1 MTKFVYYFAS
11 FARNVSM
18 GVAFT
23 GSDASTAGAG
33 LGTARN
39 AALRDRR
46 EGFKTF
52 AAYRRFSSSNTSP
65 CKRGA
70 FAGRSDRREANENAL
85 PGARSTVSVSLA
97 TVGFPPAALYA
108 SYLALSWAT

>member
-1 MTKFVYYFAS
+1 
-11 FARNVSM
+11 M

-33 LGTARN
+33 RGTARN
-39 AALRDRR
+39 AELSDSR

-52 AAYRRFSSSNTSP
+52 AAYKAFSSSNTSP

-70 FAGRSDRREANENAL
+70 FAGLSDRLEAKENAL

-97 TVGFPPAALYA
+97 TVGFPPAAL
-108 SYLALSWAT
+108 

>member
-1 MTKFVYYFAS
+1 
-11 FARNVSM
+11 M

-33 LGTARN
+33 RGTARN

-52 AAYRRFSSSNTSP
+52 AA
-65 CKRGA
+65 
-70 FAGRSDRREANENAL
+70 
-85 PGARSTVSVSLA
+85 
-97 TVGFPPAALYA
+97 
-108 SYLALSWAT
+108 

>member
-1 MTKFVYYFAS
+1 
-11 FARNVSM
+11 M

-23 GSDASTAGAG
+23 GSDASTAGLG
-33 LGTARN
+33 RGTARN
-39 AALRDRR
+39 AALRDRS

-52 AAYRRFSSSNTSP
+52 AAYKAFSSSNKSP
-65 CKRGA
+65 VKRGA

-85 PGARSTVSVSLA
+85 PGARSTDELSFV

-108 SYLALSWAT
+108 S